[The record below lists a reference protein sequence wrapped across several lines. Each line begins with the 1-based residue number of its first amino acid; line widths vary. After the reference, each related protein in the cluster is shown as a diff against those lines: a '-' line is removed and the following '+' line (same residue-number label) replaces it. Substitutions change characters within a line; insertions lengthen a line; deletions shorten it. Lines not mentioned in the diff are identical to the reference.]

1 MIEFEG
7 KYCTAIVFTDELD
20 TNAKDQIITLINHPA
35 FEGSKVRIMPD
46 VHAGAGCVIGFTAEM
61 RDIVVPNLVGVDI
74 GCGMLTTKLGK
85 KDIDLQALDDF
96 LRKKIPAGFSVNK
109 ELDTSLCNPT
119 NEVEAFSEKV
129 ISTCG
134 KIDINISRILRSIGS
149 LGGGNHFIEV
159 NEDDKGDKY
168 LVIHSGSRNFGYR
181 IADYHQKKA
190 VGICASKG
198 VKVEKSLAYL
208 QGESKSEY
216 MNDMTLAQEYASR
229 NRQAILKKIM
239 HVFLHI
245 DPIQS
250 FETIHNYI
258 HPEDN
263 IIRKGAISAYT
274 NEKILIPLNMRDGS
288 VLATGKGNPEWNY
301 SAPHGAGRILSRT
314 AAKSTLSMEKFKR
327 EMKGVFSTSV
337 RKDTLDESPMAYKDK
352 SVILDASGESIEIID
367 VIKPI
372 YNFKA

>member
-1 MIEFEG
+1 M
-7 KYCTAIVFTDELD
+7 
-20 TNAKDQIITLINHPA
+20 
-35 FEGSKVRIMPD
+35 
-46 VHAGAGCVIGFTAEM
+46 
-61 RDIVVPNLVGVDI
+61 
-74 GCGMLTTKLGK
+74 
-85 KDIDLQALDDF
+85 
-96 LRKKIPAGFSVNK
+96 
-109 ELDTSLCNPT
+109 
-119 NEVEAFSEKV
+119 EKP
-129 ISTCG
+129 
-134 KIDINISRILRSIGS
+134 
-149 LGGGNHFIEV
+149 
-159 NEDDKGDKY
+159 
-168 LVIHSGSRNFGYR
+168 
-181 IADYHQKKA
+181 
-190 VGICASKG
+190 
-198 VKVEKSLAYL
+198 LAYL

-216 MNDMTLAQEYASR
+216 MNDMTLAQEFASR

-239 HVFLHI
+239 NVFLHI
-245 DPIQS
+245 DTIQS

-263 IIRKGAISAYT
+263 IIRKGAISAYA

-314 AAKSTLSMEKFKR
+314 AAKSTLSMEEFKK

-352 SVILDASGESIEIID
+352 RVILDASGESIEIID